1 MSRPIYRPI
10 HRLSRHL
17 CGAAALLLALG
28 ACALSPAP
36 PAAAEPAASPAQLQQ
51 QIEAEIGDAACSSDA
66 QCHSLALGAKACG
79 GPLRYLA
86 WSSQRSDAARLQ
98 ALADQLRRADEA
110 GNAQQGRISDC
121 RLVTDP
127 GARCVAGRCQLGSS
141 GSDALAR

>member
-1 MSRPIYRPI
+1 MSSPIYRPI
-10 HRLSRHL
+10 HHLSRRL

-36 PAAAEPAASPAQLQQ
+36 PAAASPAQLQQ
-51 QIEAEIGDAACSSDA
+51 QIEAEIRDAACSSDA

-98 ALADQLRRADEA
+98 ALAEQLRRADEA

-127 GARCVAGRCQLGSS
+127 GARCVAGRCQLGDPL
-141 GSDALAR
+141 GGADKLAR